1 MNDARNVTRIYC
13 TGKNNYTSRCY
24 IIIQTSDNKIGH
36 EHQYVYKIG
45 HEHQYVYK
53 IGHEH
58 QYVYKIGHE
67 HQYVY
72 KIGHEHQYVLF
83 YFIYFLLF
91 TLQSKHH
98 CLLK

>member
-58 QYVYKIGHE
+58 QYV
-67 HQYVY
+67 
-72 KIGHEHQYVLF
+72 LF

>member
-1 MNDARNVTRIYC
+1 MNDAKLYWNTLY
-13 TGKNNYTSRCY
+13 GENNYTSQCY
-24 IIIQTSDNKIGH
+24 IIIQTSDN
-36 EHQYVYKIG
+36 
-45 HEHQYVYK
+45 
-53 IGHEH
+53 
-58 QYVYKIGHE
+58 
-67 HQYVY
+67 